1 MLYEINR
8 KLILLDVLNVLNV
21 SNLSLIKKKKPYL
34 KSTQLESSFAT
45 LVSNSEAVS

>member
-21 SNLSLIKKKKPYL
+21 SNLSFDKKYKKP
-34 KSTQLESSFAT
+34 T
-45 LVSNSEAVS
+45 